1 MTPIP
6 ITPQDQPKFPCWL
19 WHPAHRAWFH
29 WEGNY
34 SHVNAPVHNKGYTHY
49 HPDQPEAP
57 EPITSEPASRAAP
70 DVHDIG
76 KLYMRLDC
84 DRERSEA
91 MHFFMATLGARET
104 KDTILT
110 KLHHAIE
117 QSLGL

>member
-1 MTPIP
+1 MTAHL

-19 WHPAHRAWFH
+19 WSDTGQCWLKKYGVSGSMLRY
-29 WEGNY
+29 Y
-34 SHVNAPVHNKGYTHY
+34 SHY